1 MRQLYVY
8 VYVYIYIYIYI
19 YIYVYMCLDVCANDE
34 GSLSTSFI
42 NKKNTYLKFLK
53 IKSFNI
59 IQLLYCIRSH
69 YFDNKKFV
77 T

>member
-1 MRQLYVY
+1 
-8 VYVYIYIYIYI
+8 
-19 YIYVYMCLDVCANDE
+19 MCLDVCANDE

-59 IQLLYCIRSH
+59 IQYYIV
-69 YFDNKKFV
+69 FV
-77 T
+77 VIISIIKNL